1 MSGYRAICKKCGYV
15 YDRSCTQF
23 ECPRCRRGR
32 GGPLGPFPPF
42 GPFEF

>member
-23 ECPRCRRGR
+23 ECPRCKGR